1 MGASIKAAGAGG
13 RKRRKSRHMPMSE
26 INVTPF
32 VDVMLVLLIIFMVAA
47 PLMTGGVPLDLPQA
61 KSSQLDNPN
70 KEPVVVSIAK
80 DGKIYL
86 GQQDKDTI
94 KLEELGAKLKA
105 LMSSRGAAGAAATDE
120 AIFVRGD
127 RTVDYGTV
135 AKVMARIKDAGFRKL
150 SLVTETEGG

>member
-13 RKRRKSRHMPMSE
+13 RKRRARRHAPMSE

-61 KSSQLDNPN
+61 KSSQLESQN

-80 DGKIYL
+80 DGRIYL
-86 GQQDKDTI
+86 GQQEKDTI
-94 KLEELGAKLKA
+94 KIEELGAKLQAVMKA
-105 LMSSRGAAGAAATDE
+105 RGGNGADD

-135 AKVMARIKDAGFRKL
+135 ARVMARIKDAGFRKL
-150 SLVTETEGG
+150 SLITETEGG

>member
-13 RKRRKSRHMPMSE
+13 RKRRKTRHAPMSE

-80 DGKIYL
+80 DGKIFL

-94 KLEELGAKLKA
+94 RIEELGPKLQA
-105 LMSSRGAAGAAATDE
+105 LMKARGGDSKDE
-120 AIFVRGD
+120 PIFVRGD
-127 RTVDYGTV
+127 RSVDYGTV
-135 AKVMARIKDAGFRKL
+135 ARVMARIKEAGYRKL

>member
-13 RKRRKSRHMPMSE
+13 RKRRRHGNAPMSE

-47 PLMTGGVPLDLPQA
+47 PLLAGGVPLDLPQA
-61 KSSQLDNPN
+61 KSTQLDGGN

-80 DGKIYL
+80 DGRIYL
-86 GQQDKDTI
+86 GQQDKESI
-94 KLEELGAKLKA
+94 KLDDLGAKLKA
-105 LMSSRGAAGAAATDE
+105 VMTARGPGSNED

-135 AKVMARIKDAGFRKL
+135 ARVMARIKEAGFRKL
-150 SLVTETEGG
+150 SLVTETDGG

>member
-1 MGASIKAAGAGG
+1 MGASIKAAGGGG
-13 RKRRKSRHMPMSE
+13 RKRRTKRYAPMSE

-61 KSSQLDNPN
+61 KGRQLDSQN

-80 DGKIYL
+80 DGRIYL

-94 KLEELGAKLKA
+94 KLDDLGPKLQAVMKA
-105 LMSSRGAAGAAATDE
+105 RGGDGTNDE

-135 AKVMARIKDAGFRKL
+135 ARVMSRIKEAGFRRL
-150 SLVTETEGG
+150 SLVTETEAGG

>member
-1 MGASIKAAGAGG
+1 MGASIKAASAGG
-13 RKRRKSRHMPMSE
+13 RKRRKTRHSPMSE
-26 INVTPF
+26 INVTPM

-94 KLEELGAKLKA
+94 KIEELGAKLKA
-105 LMSSRGAAGAAATDE
+105 VMTARGGTGTDE
-120 AIFVRGD
+120 PIFVRGD

-135 AKVMARIKDAGFRKL
+135 ARVMARIKEAGYRKL

>member
-1 MGASIKAAGAGG
+1 MGASIKAASAGG
-13 RKRRKSRHMPMSE
+13 RKRRKSRHSPMSE

-94 KLEELGAKLKA
+94 KIEELGAKLKA
-105 LMSSRGAAGAAATDE
+105 VMSARGGTGTDE
-120 AIFVRGD
+120 PIFVRGD

-135 AKVMARIKDAGFRKL
+135 ARVMARIKEAGYRKL

>member
-1 MGASIKAAGAGG
+1 MGASIKAAGAG
-13 RKRRKSRHMPMSE
+13 RKRRRHGHAPMSE

-61 KSSQLDNPN
+61 KSSQLDGGN

-80 DGKIYL
+80 DGRIYL
-86 GQQDKDTI
+86 GQQEKDTI
-94 KLEELGAKLKA
+94 KIEELGAKLQAVMKA
-105 LMSSRGAAGAAATDE
+105 RGGSSADD

-135 AKVMARIKDAGFRKL
+135 ARVMARIKEAGFRKL
-150 SLVTETEGG
+150 SLVTETDGG